1 MALLGIAAT
10 VLAVVPLADRCRAV
24 LADAACISEVD
35 VPALPPLNCSVPPDV
50 DPDAGGFCLFSL
62 PGVPSADLPFA
73 GLMADWTIPEAARPG
88 VSLSV
93 PAVRDADVRPP
104 EVGVSELR
112 AMTAEEVSN
121 VLFRLV
127 YDALADGS
135 VNVRAREWRLPL
147 VRMLV
152 EGTPGTDFDRIYAF
166 LFRGFPGAD
175 ERAKIRA
182 LANWAEKDLWPHEAA
197 DVYRAETRYWLNLG
211 DSEMTAD
218 AAGRM
223 ERARPGY
230 AVRACRL
237 RALAYATAGELE
249 EAKAEIAR
257 SRAVCEPPPVER
269 LELLYLEAWIWL
281 QEGDVAAARRN
292 LASIVAESPHSALA
306 RKAREVLAS
315 VSEEGGAE
323 E

>member
-1 MALLGIAAT
+1 MALLGT
-10 VLAVVPLADRCRAV
+10 VSILLAVVPLVGRCRAV
-24 LADAACISEVD
+24 LEEAAC
-35 VPALPPLNCSVPPDV
+35 VPEADGPILSPPVCSVPPD
-50 DPDAGGFCLFSL
+50 AGADEGGRCPFT
-62 PGVPSADLPFA
+62 VAEAPSADMPYA
-73 GLMADWTIPEAARPG
+73 GLSLDDALPDVPFSD
-88 VSLSV
+88 VSLCA

-104 EVGVSELR
+104 GVAGCEPR
-112 AMTAEEVSN
+112 ALTAEAVSN
-121 VLFRLV
+121 ALFRLV

-152 EGTPGTDFDRIYAF
+152 EGTPGTDFDRVYAF
-166 LFRGFPGAD
+166 LLRGFAGAD

-182 LANWAEKDLWPHEAA
+182 LAEWSGKALSPHEAA

-211 DSEMTAD
+211 DSERVAD

-237 RALAYATAGELE
+237 RALSHATAGELE

-257 SRAVCEPPPVER
+257 SRAACDPSPGER

-281 QEGDVAAARRN
+281 QEGDVEAARRN
-292 LASIVAESPHSALA
+292 LASIVAACPQGALA
-306 RKAREVLAS
+306 RKAREVLEA
-315 VSEEGGAE
+315 VSEEGGE
-323 E
+323 GR

>member
-1 MALLGIAAT
+1 MLFLGIAVT
-10 VLAVVPLADRCRAV
+10 VLSAVPLVDRCRAV
-24 LADAACISEVD
+24 LTDAACVLEAD

-50 DPDAGGFCLFSL
+50 DPDEGGFCLFSL

-73 GLMADWTIPEAARPG
+73 GLMADWTIPEAACPG
-88 VSLSV
+88 VSLSK
-93 PAVRDADVRPP
+93 PSVRDAAVRPP
-104 EVGVSELR
+104 KVDVREPR
-112 AMTAEEVSN
+112 ALTAEAVSN
-121 VLFRLV
+121 VFFRLV

-152 EGTPGTDFDRIYAF
+152 EGTPGTDFDRVYAF
-166 LFRGFPGAD
+166 LLRGFAGAD

-182 LANWAEKDLWPHEAA
+182 LADWAEKSLSPHEAA

-211 DSEMTAD
+211 DPEMTAD

-237 RALAYATAGELE
+237 RALSYATAGELE
-249 EAKAEIAR
+249 AAKAEIAR
-257 SRAVCEPPPVER
+257 SRAVCGPPPAER

-292 LASIVAESPHSALA
+292 LASIVAESPHGALA
-306 RKAREVLAS
+306 RKAREVLAA

>member
-1 MALLGIAAT
+1 MPLLGIAAT

-24 LADAACISEVD
+24 LTEAACAPEAEAPVLSPLGWSE
-35 VPALPPLNCSVPPDV
+35 PPVADTGEVSLCPFSVSE
-50 DPDAGGFCLFSL
+50 A
-62 PGVPSADLPFA
+62 PSADLPLV
-73 GLMADWTIPEAARPG
+73 GLALARDLPAAPFPG
-88 VSLSV
+88 VSLSG
-93 PAVRDADVRPP
+93 PAVRDAAVRPP
-104 EVGVSELR
+104 EVAVPEPR
-112 AMTAEEVSN
+112 ALTAEAVSN

-127 YDALADGS
+127 YEALADGS

-152 EGTPGTDFDRIYAF
+152 EGTPGTDFDRVYAF
-166 LFRGFPGAD
+166 LLRGFAGAD

-182 LANWAEKDLWPHEAA
+182 LADWAEKSLSPHEAA

-223 ERARPGY
+223 ERARPDY

-237 RALAYATAGELE
+237 KALSHATAGELE

-257 SRAVCEPPPVER
+257 SRTECDPSPGER

-281 QEGDVAAARRN
+281 QEGDVEAARRN
-292 LASIVAESPHSALA
+292 LASIVAERPQGALA
-306 RKAREVLAS
+306 RKAREVLEA
-315 VSEEGGAE
+315 VSEAGGEGK
-323 E
+323 

>member
-1 MALLGIAAT
+1 MLFLGIAVT
-10 VLAVVPLADRCRAV
+10 VLSAVPLVDRCRAV
-24 LADAACISEVD
+24 LTDAACVLEAD
-35 VPALPPLNCSVPPDV
+35 VPALPPLICSVPPDV
-50 DPDAGGFCLFSL
+50 DPDEGGFCLFSL

-73 GLMADWTIPEAARPG
+73 GLMADWTIPEAACPG
-88 VSLSV
+88 VSLSK
-93 PAVRDADVRPP
+93 PSVRDAAVRPP
-104 EVGVSELR
+104 KVDVLEPR
-112 AMTAEEVSN
+112 ALTAEAVSN

-152 EGTPGTDFDRIYAF
+152 EGTPGTDFDRVYAF

-182 LANWAEKDLWPHEAA
+182 LANWAGKALPSREAA

-292 LASIVAESPHSALA
+292 LASIVAARPQGALA
-306 RKAREVLAS
+306 RKARKVLEA
-315 VSEEGGAE
+315 VSDEGGE
-323 E
+323 GE